1 MLLPAPDMRCDSTDS
16 AASFTRDWFVVVPAL
31 ISDPLLGF
39 LWRHVL
45 AVAPTA
51 RIEVEDGLAAR
62 GRYADVV
69 MEHLLGRLQPLVE
82 ASTGISLEPTYSYWR
97 LYGRGDALRRHS
109 DRPSCEISATINL
122 GQEPSVPWPIC
133 IDGKR
138 GVASIRLEPGD
149 ALIYRGIDADHW
161 RDAYQG
167 ERLAQVFLHYVDKAG
182 PHAAWRY
189 DKRPGLHLPISLP
202 I

>member
-1 MLLPAPDMRCDSTDS
+1 MPQAVSDMGSDLNGL
-16 AASFTRDWFVVVPAL
+16 AASFSRDGFVVVPAL
-31 ISDPLLGF
+31 ISEPLLGF

-51 RIEVEDGLAAR
+51 RKEVEEGLAAR

-69 MEHLLGRLQPLVE
+69 MEHLLARLQPLVE

-97 LYGRGDALRRHS
+97 LYGPGDLLKRHS

-122 GQEPSVPWPIC
+122 GQEPSSPWPIF
-133 IDGKR
+133 IEGAR
-138 GVASIRLEPGD
+138 GVSSICLTPGD
-149 ALIYRGIDADHW
+149 AVIYRGIDADHW
-161 RDAYQG
+161 RDAYEG
-167 ERLAQVFLHYVDKAG
+167 ERLGQVFLHYVDKTG